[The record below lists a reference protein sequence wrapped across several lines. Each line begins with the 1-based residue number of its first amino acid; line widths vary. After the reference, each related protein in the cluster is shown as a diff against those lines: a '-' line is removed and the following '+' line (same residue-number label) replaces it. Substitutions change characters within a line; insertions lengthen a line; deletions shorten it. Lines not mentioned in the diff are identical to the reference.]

1 MNIKVETEVFEG
13 PLDLLVYLIKKRE
26 VSIYD
31 IPIAEITE
39 EFLNYIYSMQE
50 LNIPLAS
57 EFLVMA
63 ATLAKIKSELLI
75 PQEDDEDPRKK
86 IVQIIEEYLKSKR
99 AAKELE
105 RLEEKASKYFT
116 NDPSDLIFQFQDK
129 IKIANTVED
138 LRRAFENILTEKFQP
153 QIKVGINISS
163 EAFKVSVKIEEIRSL
178 MKEKYLISFS
188 DFVEKSSC
196 KLELIT
202 YFLAILELSKL
213 GEISTFTDGE
223 EIFISRLFKISL
235 NNIRL
240 APQEDNSAYVSN
252 SIKTTP

>member
-13 PLDLLVYLIKKRE
+13 PLDLLVYLIRKRE

-75 PQEDDEDPRKK
+75 PREDDEDPGKT

-163 EAFKVSVKIEEIRSL
+163 EAFKVPVKMEEIRFL
-178 MKEKYLISFS
+178 MKEKYLIPF
-188 DFVEKSSC
+188 
-196 KLELIT
+196 
-202 YFLAILELSKL
+202 
-213 GEISTFTDGE
+213 
-223 EIFISRLFKISL
+223 
-235 NNIRL
+235 
-240 APQEDNSAYVSN
+240 
-252 SIKTTP
+252 

>member
-13 PLDLLVYLIKKRE
+13 PLDLLVYLIRKRE

-75 PQEDDEDPRKK
+75 PREDDEDPGKT

-138 LRRAFENILTEKFQP
+138 LKRAFENILTEKFQP

-163 EAFKVSVKIEEIRSL
+163 EAFKVPVKMEEIRFL
-178 MKEKYLISFS
+178 MKEKYLIPFS

-202 YFLAILELSKL
+202 YFLAILELSKI

-223 EIFISRLFKISL
+223 EIFISRLFEISL

-240 APQEDNSAYVSN
+240 APQEENSTYVSN